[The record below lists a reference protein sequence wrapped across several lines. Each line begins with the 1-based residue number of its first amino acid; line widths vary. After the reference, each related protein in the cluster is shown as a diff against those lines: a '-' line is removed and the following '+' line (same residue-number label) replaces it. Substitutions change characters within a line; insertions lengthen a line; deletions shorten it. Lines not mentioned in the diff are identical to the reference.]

1 MPYYVYEASDRA
13 GKKTRA
19 AMEAADEISLKAALR
34 EKGLLPVSIKLS
46 SQKKGISLIKLR
58 HTSSKDL
65 LNFTQEL
72 GSLLEAG
79 LPIDKAL
86 YVLSEHSQKAVFK
99 EMLAGIYA
107 DIQKGQSLSQA
118 LNRHPR
124 VFPKVYVNM
133 IKAGEAGGILE
144 QVIKRLAGFLET
156 SSSFRE
162 EIISALIY
170 PSLLVV
176 VGGAAVA
183 VLVMFVIPRFANIF
197 RDMGESLPTPTLIL
211 LKTSDFFISYWWA
224 ALIACGIAVTLI
236 LSYSKT
242 SEGRLVMDS
251 VKLKIPLV
259 KDLNMKFTAAR
270 FTRTLGTLLQS
281 GVPVL
286 QAVSISREVIGNE
299 VMSTRLKTV
308 EEGIKKGRGVA
319 GPLRESG
326 VFPATV
332 SEMIAVGEEAGHLE
346 ETFLLI
352 AERFEAESRSSL
364 KRIISL
370 MEPGLILVMGLVVGF
385 IVVSMLLA
393 VFSINDLPL

>member
-1 MPYYVYEASDRA
+1 MQLQRA
-13 GKKTRA
+13 TG
-19 AMEAADEISLKAALR
+19 
-34 EKGLLPVSIKLS
+34 
-46 SQKKGISLIKLR
+46 
-58 HTSSKDL
+58 KDL

-79 LPIDKAL
+79 LPIDRAL
-86 YVLSEHSQKAVFK
+86 YVLSEHSEKAIFK
-99 EMLAGIYA
+99 EMLSQIYL

-118 LNRHPR
+118 MNRHPR

-156 SSSFRE
+156 SSSFRD

-170 PSLLVV
+170 PALLVV

-183 VLVMFVIPRFANIF
+183 MLVLFVIPRFAGIF
-197 RDMGESLPTPTLIL
+197 HDMGESLPLPTLIL
-211 LKTSDFFISYWWA
+211 MDTSEFMIKYWWA
-224 ALIACGIAVTLI
+224 ALIAVAVLLVLGLTYAK
-236 LSYSKT
+236 SN
-242 SEGRLVMDS
+242 EGRLLLDR

-259 KDLNMKFTAAR
+259 RSLNMKFTAAR

-286 QAVSISREVIGNE
+286 QAVSISREVLGNE
-299 VMSTRLKTV
+299 VMSGRLKSL

-319 GPLRESG
+319 GPLKESG

-332 SEMIAVGEEAGHLE
+332 SEMIMVGEEAGHLE

-370 MEPGLILVMGLVVGF
+370 LEPGLILVMGLIVGF